1 MFARFSSLAWA
12 GLLGLG
18 LQATQVTAIAKIS
31 TVGSKFFT
39 EDGDQFF
46 IKGVAYQLTDN
57 DPLIDTAQ
65 CKLDAALMKELGAN
79 TIRVYHVDPN
89 GDHDGCMS
97 AFESAGIYLFVDLE
111 TFDSSISQ
119 SDPYWNS
126 TMLKAYEDVL
136 DTFHNYDNLAG
147 VLIGNEVLTM
157 ANGSWAAPYVKA
169 AARDVK
175 AYRDSKG
182 YRKIPVGYAA
192 ADIPSLRPM
201 LQDYLACST
210 NSSENVDFY
219 SLNAYE
225 WCGDNTYE
233 GSGYSMLQKN
243 ATGYSVPIFFSET
256 GCISA
261 PPRTFQDQSAI
272 FGPEMSGT
280 WSGAIIYEWIY
291 EANKYGLISYGPSL
305 AATAAATATDIV
317 GGYTRRGTPTPISP
331 DFSNLKSVWKTLSPS
346 GVKLSEYTAS
356 VSKITPLA
364 CPASTSGGWD
374 VDPSAPLPTLDQTA
388 TAAGSGSTGTSG
400 SGSGSNSGTGTA
412 SSSGA
417 ATSSGAAAPGA
428 RTPMATIFAQGTTSA
443 AFFAYSA
450 LVGFTGFM
458 AWWL

>member
-1 MFARFSSLAWA
+1 
-12 GLLGLG
+12 
-18 LQATQVTAIAKIS
+18 
-31 TVGSKFFT
+31 
-39 EDGDQFF
+39 
-46 IKGVAYQLTDN
+46 
-57 DPLIDTAQ
+57 
-65 CKLDAALMKELGAN
+65 
-79 TIRVYHVDPN
+79 
-89 GDHDGCMS
+89 
-97 AFESAGIYLFVDLE
+97 
-111 TFDSSISQ
+111 
-119 SDPYWNS
+119 
-126 TMLKAYEDVL
+126 MLKAYEAVL
-136 DTFHNYDNLAG
+136 DTFHDYDNLAG
-147 VLIGNEVLTM
+147 VLVGNEVLTM
-157 ANGSWAAPYVKA
+157 PNGSWAAPYVKA

-175 AYRDSKG
+175 AYRDSKN

-201 LQDYLACST
+201 LQDYLACSA

-233 GSGYSMLQKN
+233 GSGYAMLQKN

-261 PPRTFQDQSAI
+261 PPRTFQDQTAI
-272 FGPEMSGT
+272 FGSEMSDT
-280 WSGAIIYEWIY
+280 WSGAIVYEWIQ

-305 AATAAATATDIV
+305 AATAAPTATDIV

-331 DFSNLKSVWKTLSPS
+331 DFSNLKSVWKTVSPS
-346 GVKLSEYTAS
+346 GVKLSAYTAS
-356 VSKITPLA
+356 VSSITPLA

-400 SGSGSNSGTGTA
+400 SGSNSGTGSAGTTGA
-412 SSSGA
+412 A

-428 RTPMATIFAQGTTSA
+428 RSPMATISTNA
-443 AFFAYSA
+443 AFIAYSA

-458 AWWL
+458 ALWL